1 MRFDRLLPSAP
12 RAAFALLLAAAALA
26 VGCGTTKTVQPAV
39 KPLSRVTLSL
49 HADTLAVG
57 GQRQFV
63 ATAYDTNNVAT
74 GGVTIAWRS
83 TDPAVCTIGTAGLAR
98 AVGEGAAL
106 IIASANGKADTAH
119 VYVTG
124 AVAGWYAQTSG
135 TAHSLDAVYFLSDGH
150 TGFAVGDLGTIVS
163 TSDAGAT
170 WAVRPS
176 GASVELTSVW
186 FNSASTGWV
195 VGKSGVLLRSTNGGL
210 GWAQQPSLLATA
222 ENLECVRFVDARHG
236 WIVGGAGNCFVA
248 RTRDGGA
255 TWATSTFGGAAL
267 YSVSFADTLNGWAV
281 GAGVIYGTHDG
292 GASWY
297 LVQPSITA
305 QTLRGVARVSNVL
318 AWAVGGQGSIAS
330 SAATAD
336 SLVWSPPSQ
345 SANYQFNAIH
355 MANASTGWIAGS
367 NSGAGAILMTTDG
380 WATWTPQVSASVSA
394 LRGIYFTD
402 GLRGWAVGSGGRI
415 VHTSTGGTP

>member
-1 MRFDRLLPSAP
+1 MRFDRSFLAAP
-12 RAAFALLLAAAALA
+12 RAAFVLLLAAAALA
-26 VGCGTTKTVQPAV
+26 AGCGTSKTVQPAV
-39 KPLSRVTLSL
+39 KPLSRVVLSQ
-49 HADTLAVG
+49 HVDTLAVG

-63 ATAYDTNNVAT
+63 ATAYDTSNAAT

-83 TDPAVCTIGTAGLAR
+83 TDPAVCTVGSSGLAH

-106 IIASANGKADTAH
+106 VIASAGGKADTVH

-124 AVAGWYAQTSG
+124 AVSGWYAQTSG
-135 TAHSLDAVYFLSDGH
+135 TAHSLDAVYFLPDGH
-150 TGFAVGDLGTIVS
+150 TGFAVGDLGTMV
-163 TSDAGAT
+163 TTTDAGAS
-170 WAVRPS
+170 WALRPS
-176 GASVELTSVW
+176 GATVELTSVW
-186 FNSASTGWV
+186 FSSASTGWA
-195 VGKSGVLLRSTNGGL
+195 VGKSGVLLRSTNAGL
-210 GWAQQPSLLATA
+210 SWAQQLGLATA
-222 ENLECVRFVDARHG
+222 ENLECVRFVDERHG

-255 TWATSTFGGAAL
+255 TWTTGTFGGAAL

-281 GAGVIYGTHDG
+281 GAGVVYGTHDG

-305 QTLRGVARVSNVL
+305 QTLRGVARIGNAL

-330 SAATAD
+330 AAAAAD
-336 SLVWSPPSQ
+336 SLAWSLASQ
-345 SANYQFNAIH
+345 GANYQLNAIQ
-355 MANASTGWIAGS
+355 MVNASTGWIAGS
-367 NSGAGAILMTTDG
+367 NLAAGAILVTTSG
-380 WATWTPQVSASVSA
+380 GATWTLQASPSTTA

-402 GLRGWAVGSGGRI
+402 GLRGWAVGLGGVI